1 MNANTTKI
9 MKLVALAS
17 VTIGNHSAST
27 STSNVTSA
35 VDSSGVR
42 GAPVHLPEGGV
53 QPTLRGSCRRTRA
66 RRHYDLWMSAPLT
79 TANRLMRLMT
89 TGDEPVA
96 RSQMSASGARDCA
109 SSAGGSANTATSATS
124 R

>member
-53 QPTLRGSCRRTRA
+53 QPTLAAHAVEHA